1 MQNISFGEME
11 TKALFALEERE
22 AGIITFDQLVK
33 SLKLTH
39 VQTRG
44 LTSRLVRKHRL
55 IRIKRGTFL
64 FAPMKSG
71 PKGEWTEDSL
81 AAIEKLM
88 GGKDYYVSFWLA
100 LNHYGLTEQIPYT
113 IQIVTK
119 TRQRNFEALQTR
131 FEFTTVRHFGEW
143 REEKIREDTFRIA
156 TMEQLIIDCLA
167 MPDKCSGLVNASQA
181 IWTAQDKLD
190 WDKLET
196 LAAKSNDA
204 VRRRL
209 GYICD
214 LLKLH
219 KMKPLKPVGWRWLD
233 PSRANKEKISESKKW
248 GLLVNVSDKV
258 MTQWMES

>member
-22 AGIITFDQLVK
+22 AGIITFDQLAK

-39 VQTRG
+39 VQTGG

-119 TRQRNFEALQTR
+119 KRQRNFEALQTR

-143 REEKIREDTFRIA
+143 REEKIRENTFRIA

-167 MPDKCSGLVNASQA
+167 MPEKGGGVKNAAQA

-196 LAAKSNDA
+196 LASKSNEA

-209 GYICD
+209 GYVCD
-214 LLKLH
+214 LLKVR
-219 KMKPLKPVGWRWLD
+219 KMKPGKIIGWRRLE
-233 PSRANKEKISESKKW
+233 PSKRREELARSTEW
-248 GLLVNVSDKV
+248 GLILNISDKV
-258 MTQWMES
+258 LVQWMES